1 MNTHFKAFLFVI
13 TALLGMSAINIHNDN
28 KSATTPLTGTNS
40 TSTAIG
46 GGCIQV
52 AEDTSTHLGQRLCA
66 DNGEQLQRL
75 LNEYVKEQQENGKE
89 KQAKMKAS
97 KLALAISQH
106 ETGHRNIPGKTGE
119 LATKYQFMPKTWA
132 SLAKRY
138 LGDAHAPT
146 TERNQDTVAI
156 THIDTLLKS
165 GYSIQQ
171 VAMIWNGGKPYR
183 RVGTTKTKD
192 GKTIKYDTKAYADKV
207 LAIYATL

>member
-13 TALLGMSAINIHNDN
+13 TALLGMSAINIHNDSKN
-28 KSATTPLTGTNS
+28 PTTPLTATNS

-119 LATKYQFMPKTWA
+119 LATKYQFMPKTWH
-132 SLAKRY
+132 SLAKKY
-138 LGDAHAPT
+138 LGDANAKPT
-146 TERNQDTVAI
+146 DANQDKVAI
-156 THIDTLLKS
+156 THINALLKS
-165 GYSIQQ
+165 GYTPSQ

-183 RVGTTKTKD
+183 RVGTTRTVD
-192 GKTIKYDTKAYADKV
+192 GKVIKYDTKAYADKV
-207 LAIYATL
+207 LAIYKTL